1 MRRAGVTLVE
11 LLIALGVMGILGGVN
26 AAILKAG
33 FESWEHNYTRLAVQG
48 VANELMEALLEGGF
62 DEDGLRDAVELKDA
76 RLTGISFVTLWTDR
90 SHVPNRLTNK
100 AQTFTLEKQ
109 FKAGAVV
116 PVGQVRQAGSDDWV
130 SVPVT
135 FAYGAGNDPSRPD
148 DVVTFSDP
156 IPDGASIKIIYTP
169 DAEVHPDVQMRF
181 SWNPDDGQLYRSY
194 SGVTR
199 PVLRQMQGVRVERA
213 AFLYYDN
220 LNRLLPLGQAY
231 SLAEVRR
238 ITGTKIYLLL
248 TKGSQWKELTSFTN
262 IRNVQTI
269 GATITRGSTLPLPPP
284 KAIKAFSLG
293 DFYGMQREGI
303 IELVVHVDQRP
314 RLKMHLTFQTV
325 EASDRLLLRQFQI
338 EAPPGTLR
346 TSGILNQTLSQNE
359 FVNLLSLD
367 RTGLYDYDYDM
378 DIKDQ
383 LVLKGHQ
390 YMVEVTRCDF
400 SVVSLFIRP

>member
-1 MRRAGVTLVE
+1 
-11 LLIALGVMGILGGVN
+11 MGILGGVN
-26 AAILKAG
+26 AAVLKAG

-48 VANELMEALLEGGF
+48 VANELMEILLEGGI
-62 DEDGLRDAVELKDA
+62 DAEGLRDAVELRDA
-76 RLTGISFVTLWTDR
+76 GLTGISFVTLWTDR

-116 PVGQVRQAGSDDWV
+116 PVGQVRETGKEDWV

-135 FAYGAGNDPSRPD
+135 FAYGTGDDPKRPD
-148 DVVTFSDP
+148 DVVTFPDP
-156 IPDGASIKIIYTP
+156 IPDGASLKLIYTP
-169 DAEVHPDVQMRF
+169 DAGVHPEVQLRF
-181 SWNPDDGQLYRSY
+181 SWNPDEGQVYRSY
-194 SGVTR
+194 GGVTQ
-199 PVLRQMQGVRVERA
+199 PVLRHMQGVRVERA

-220 LNRLLPLGQAY
+220 LNRLLPLGQSY

-248 TKGSQWKELTSFTN
+248 TKRDQWKELTSFTN

-269 GATITRGSTLPLPPP
+269 GATITRGSILPLPAP
-284 KAIKAFSLG
+284 KDIKAFSLG
-293 DFYGMQREGI
+293 DFYGLQGDGI
-303 IELVVHVDQRP
+303 IELVIHVDQRP
-314 RLKMHLTFQTV
+314 RLKMQLTFHTA
-325 EASDRLLLRQFQI
+325 EGSDRLLLHQFQI
-338 EAPPGTLR
+338 EAPPETLR
-346 TSGILNQTLSQNE
+346 TSAILNQALSQNE

-383 LVLKGHQ
+383 LVIKGHQ
-390 YMVEVTRCDF
+390 HVVEVTRCDF